1 MTLLTAKQHRILA
14 ANILKNA
21 GKPGHR
27 SKKQSAQQA
36 QHHLNMAIMIEHR
49 PNWRRIRRH
58 AMERAATDAMKL
70 QSESERGV
78 RP

>member
-14 ANILKNA
+14 ANVLKNA

-36 QHHLNMAIMIEHR
+36 QHHLNMAIMIER
-49 PNWRRIRRH
+49 
-58 AMERAATDAMKL
+58 RAAKA
-70 QSESERGV
+70 SR
-78 RP
+78 